1 MEDMLKKYNYGGDTN
16 EAALDEVEQVFESD
30 QNEIEY
36 VFESDQDGVEP
47 ALETDQD
54 ETELVLKALSNPKYQ
69 WRTVAGIAKETGL
82 DPDIV
87 TDVLGRLKDRMVRS
101 TRSTKDG
108 QEVFATRERFR
119 QFASPWTKILG
130 ALKNRAD

>member
-30 QNEIEY
+30 QNELEY

-119 QFASPWTKILG
+119 QFASP
-130 ALKNRAD
+130 